1 MATKKVTNL
10 RELEQTTIGGVYCI
24 NITPA
29 DQRQQLVFTVGQING
44 DGLDN
49 VFIPATGYPID
60 LTAQVTKHQ
69 LMMSSAFRRAISQ
82 NLIQLITQEYHDEL
96 MGEEGARAEVEKAMR
111 EMTSV
116 SEQDIKAARTDNRES
131 KVDVIEVH
139 PQVEIAMGQLR
150 EGVVGERDTLVKLKA
165 LGELTK
171 VSYQFISKNS
181 REFPMISG
189 WVQRI
194 REEKFAE

>member
-1 MATKKVTNL
+1 MAMKKVTSI
-10 RELEQTTIGGVYCI
+10 RELEQSAIGGVHCI

-60 LTAQVTKHQ
+60 LTAQVTKQQ
-69 LMMSSAFRRAISQ
+69 LMMSSAFRRAIAQ
-82 NLIQLITQEYHDEL
+82 GLIQLITQEYYDEL
-96 MGEEGARAEVEKAMR
+96 MGEEGALEEVTKAMR

-116 SEQDIKAARTDNRES
+116 TEQDVRAARTDNRES
-131 KVDVIEVH
+131 KVEVIEVH
-139 PQVEIAMGQLR
+139 PQVEIAISQLR
-150 EGVVGERDTLVKLKA
+150 DGAVGERDTLVKLKG
-165 LGELTK
+165 LGELNKT
-171 VSYQFISKNS
+171 SYQFISKQTK
-181 REFPMISG
+181 EFPMIAG

-194 REEKFAE
+194 REEMFAE